1 MGGHFR
7 LALRQVASLAE
18 AFGAFEGRLVCT
30 VPANGV
36 ALRESDLRGRLG
48 WIFGAEGRGLSEA
61 TARRAH
67 LRVTVPMARGTES
80 LNVAA
85 AAAICFYEAFSRP
98 GAGS

>member
-1 MGGHFR
+1 
-7 LALRQVASLAE
+7 
-18 AFGAFEGRLVCT
+18 
-30 VPANGV
+30 
-36 ALRESDLRGRLG
+36 LRESDLRGRLG

-67 LRVTVPMARGTES
+67 LRVTVPMARGTEP